1 MDANF
6 EKLRKKKAFL
16 TIWIAKS
23 FILVAS
29 LLSMFFSIYLF
40 HYTKDT
46 QQGIF
51 VGLWVPSILSAGAL
65 LFGGNNYE
73 H

>member
-1 MDANF
+1 MNMNSD
-6 EKLRKKKAFL
+6 KLNKKKAVL
-16 TIWIAKS
+16 TLWIAKS
-23 FILVAS
+23 LILVAS
-29 LLSMFFSIYLF
+29 FLSMLFSIYLF
-40 HYTKDT
+40 HYAKDA

-65 LFGGNNYE
+65 LFGGHNE

>member
-1 MDANF
+1 MNVNS
-6 EKLRKKKAFL
+6 EKLNKKKAFL
-16 TIWIAKS
+16 TLWIAKS
-23 FILVAS
+23 FILIAS

-40 HYTKDT
+40 HYAKDT

-65 LFGGNNYE
+65 LFGGNNNE

>member
-1 MDANF
+1 MNADP
-6 EKLRKKKAFL
+6 EKLKKKKVFL
-16 TIWIAKS
+16 TLWIAKS

-29 LLSMFFSIYLF
+29 FLSMLFSIYLF
-40 HYTKDT
+40 HYVKDA

-65 LFGGNNYE
+65 LFGGGNHE
-73 H
+73 

>member
-1 MDANF
+1 MNVNSN
-6 EKLRKKKAFL
+6 KISKKKALL
-16 TIWIAKS
+16 TLWIAKS
-23 FILVAS
+23 LILLAS
-29 LLSMFFSIYLF
+29 FLSMLFSIYLF

-46 QQGIF
+46 QNGIF

-65 LFGGNNYE
+65 LFGGHSE